1 VAKWTE
7 LVVGRE
13 FRVPGSISNFGP
25 GFDALSMA
33 VQLFLRVRVVD
44 VKTRSPG
51 TLSCD
56 FGEGPVP
63 GENRIESAFCR
74 AQETFGVAPRA
85 IRVTVDSEI
94 PYRAG
99 LGSSGAA
106 TVAGLRLYEAVTAP
120 RSPDEWL
127 PLACEL
133 EGHPDNAAAAL
144 LGGMTS
150 SCQHENGRVT
160 ARSWP
165 WPAGVQLVVATPH
178 VEVAT
183 ADARRVLP
191 RDIPMR
197 DAVYNLQH
205 AVLLLHAFGSGNCA
219 DFGAALRDRWHQP
232 FRARLV
238 PGLAEALT
246 LEHPSLLGVSL
257 SGAGP
262 SVVAFTAGGER
273 EIVRLLE
280 DVYRSLNVPCTVRP
294 VAPQPPLGDP
304 AAPTASRPTGNP
316 G

>member
-1 VAKWTE
+1 VAKWAE
-7 LVVGRE
+7 LVAGRE
-13 FRVPGSISNFGP
+13 IRVPGSISNFGP

-33 VQLFLRVRVVD
+33 VQLYLRVRVID

-56 FGEGPVP
+56 FMGGSVP

-85 IRVTVDSEI
+85 LRVTVDTEI

-106 TVAGLRLYEAVTAP
+106 TIAGLRLYEAVTAP

-150 SCQHENGRVT
+150 SCQHEDGRVT

-165 WPAGVQLVVATPH
+165 WPAGIRLVVATPH

-191 RDIPMR
+191 RDIPMG

-205 AVLLLHAFGSGNCA
+205 ALLLLHAFGTGNRA
-219 DFGAALRDRWHQP
+219 DFRAALRDRWHQP
-232 FRARLV
+232 FRAPLV

-262 SVVAFTAGGER
+262 SVVAFTTGGEQ

-280 DVYRSLNVPCTVRP
+280 DLYRSLHVPCTVRP
-294 VAPQPPLGDP
+294 LVPHPPFDD
-304 AAPTASRPTGNP
+304 AAAANSVETDR
-316 G
+316 

>member
-7 LVVGRE
+7 PVVGRE
-13 FRVPGSISNFGP
+13 IRVPGSISNFGP
-25 GFDALSMA
+25 GFDALSLA
-33 VQLFLRVRVVD
+33 VQLYLRVRIDD
-44 VKTRSPG
+44 VKTQSPG
-51 TLSCD
+51 TLSCN
-56 FGEGPVP
+56 FIGGSIP

-74 AQETFGVAPRA
+74 AQETFGLAPRA
-85 IRVTVDSEI
+85 LRVTIDTDI

-106 TVAGLRLYEAVTAP
+106 TVAGLRLYEMVTAP
-120 RSPDEWL
+120 RPPDEWL

-150 SCQHENGRVT
+150 SCQHDDGRVT
-160 ARSWP
+160 ARSWL
-165 WPAGVQLVVATPH
+165 WPAGIRMVVATPH

-183 ADARRVLP
+183 SDARSVLP

-205 AVLLLHAFGSGNCA
+205 ALLLLHAFGSGNAA
-219 DFGAALRDRWHQP
+219 DFRAALRDRWHQP
-232 FRARLV
+232 FRAPLV

-262 SVVAFTAGGER
+262 SVVAFTTDGEL
-273 EIVRLLE
+273 EIVWLLE
-280 DVYRSLNVPCTVRP
+280 DLYRSLHVPCTVRTL
-294 VAPQPPLGDP
+294 APHQPADS
-304 AAPTASRPTGNP
+304 AAPGGGEADR
-316 G
+316 

>member
-1 VAKWTE
+1 MAQWTE
-7 LVVGRE
+7 PIAGRE
-13 FRVPGSISNFGP
+13 IRVPGSISNFGP

-33 VQLFLRVRVVD
+33 VQLYLRVRIVD
-44 VKTRSPG
+44 VKTQSPG

-56 FGEGPVP
+56 FAGGTVP

-74 AQETFGVAPRA
+74 AQERFGLAPRA
-85 IRVTVDSEI
+85 LRVTVDTEI
-94 PYRAG
+94 PFRAG

-120 RSPDEWL
+120 RPPDEWL

-150 SCQHENGRVT
+150 SCQHDDGRVT

-165 WPAGVQLVVATPH
+165 WPAGVRMVVATPH

-183 ADARRVLP
+183 SDARSVLP
-191 RDIPMR
+191 RDIPMG

-205 AVLLLHAFGSGNCA
+205 ALLLLHAFGTGNTA
-219 DFGAALRDRWHQP
+219 DFRAALRDRWHQP
-232 FRARLV
+232 FRAALV
-238 PGLAEALT
+238 PGLTEALT

-262 SVVAFTAGGER
+262 SVVAFTTGGESA
-273 EIVRLLE
+273 IVKLLQ
-280 DVYRSLNVPCTVRP
+280 DLYRSLHVPCTVRP
-294 VAPQPPLGDP
+294 LAPHLPADNT
-304 AAPTASRPTGNP
+304 AAPNGIETDR
-316 G
+316 

>member
-1 VAKWTE
+1 MANWTE
-7 LVVGRE
+7 PVAGRE
-13 FRVPGSISNFGP
+13 IRVPGSISNLGP
-25 GFDALSMA
+25 GFDALSLA
-33 VQLFLRVRVVD
+33 VQLYLRVRIDEVR
-44 VKTRSPG
+44 THSPG

-56 FGEGPVP
+56 FAGGAVP

-74 AQETFGVAPRA
+74 AQETFGIAPRA
-85 IRVTVDSEI
+85 LRVAVESDI

-120 RSPDEWL
+120 RHPDEWL

-150 SCQHENGRVT
+150 SCQHDDGRVT

-165 WPAGVQLVVATPH
+165 WPAAIRLVVATPH
-178 VEVAT
+178 IEVAT
-183 ADARRVLP
+183 SDARRVLP
-191 RDIPMR
+191 REIPMG

-205 AVLLLHAFGSGNCA
+205 ATLLLHALGAGDTA
-219 DFGAALRDRWHQP
+219 DFRAALRDRWHQP
-232 FRARLV
+232 FRAPLV
-238 PGLAEALT
+238 PGLADALA

-262 SVVAFTAGGER
+262 SVVAFTAGGEP

-280 DVYRSLNVPCTVRP
+280 DLYRSLHLPCTVRTL
-294 VAPQPPLGDP
+294 APHQPAVS
-304 AAPTASRPTGNP
+304 AAPGGGGANR
-316 G
+316 

>member
-1 VAKWTE
+1 VAKWAE
-7 LVVGRE
+7 LVAGRE
-13 FRVPGSISNFGP
+13 IRVPGSISNFGP

-33 VQLFLRVRVVD
+33 VQLYLRVRVVD

-56 FGEGPVP
+56 FTGGSVP

-85 IRVTVDSEI
+85 LRVTVDTEI

-106 TVAGLRLYEAVTAP
+106 TIAGLRLYEAVTAP
-120 RSPDEWL
+120 RPPDEWL

-150 SCQHENGRVT
+150 SCQHEDGRVT

-165 WPAGVQLVVATPH
+165 WPAGIGLVVATPH

-191 RDIPMR
+191 RDIPLG

-205 AVLLLHAFGSGNCA
+205 ALLLLHAFGTGNPA
-219 DFGAALRDRWHQP
+219 DFRAALRDRWHQP
-232 FRARLV
+232 FRAPLV

-262 SVVAFTAGGER
+262 SVVAFTTGGEQK
-273 EIVRLLE
+273 IVRLLE
-280 DVYRSLNVPCTVRP
+280 ELYRSLHVPCTVRP
-294 VAPQPPLGDP
+294 LAPHPPFDNT
-304 AAPTASRPTGNP
+304 AAPSGVETDR
-316 G
+316 

>member
-1 VAKWTE
+1 VAQWTE
-7 LVVGRE
+7 PIAGRE
-13 FRVPGSISNFGP
+13 IRVPGSISNFGP
-25 GFDALSMA
+25 GFDALSLA
-33 VQLFLRVRVVD
+33 VQLYLRVRVVD
-44 VKTRSPG
+44 VETRSPG

-56 FGEGPVP
+56 FRGEPVP

-74 AQETFGVAPRA
+74 AQEIFGLAPRA
-85 IRVTVDSEI
+85 LRITVETDI

-106 TVAGLRLYEAVTAP
+106 TIAGLRLYEAVTAP
-120 RSPDEWL
+120 RPPDEWL

-150 SCQHENGRVT
+150 SCQHDDGRVT

-165 WPAGVQLVVATPH
+165 WPAGIRLVVATPQ
-178 VEVAT
+178 VELAT
-183 ADARRVLP
+183 SDARSVLP

-197 DAVYNLQH
+197 DGVYNLQH
-205 AVLLLHAFGSGNCA
+205 VVLLLHAFGTGHTA
-219 DFGAALRDRWHQP
+219 DFRDALRDRWHQP
-232 FRARLV
+232 FRAPLV

-246 LEHPSLLGVSL
+246 IEHPSLLGVCL

-262 SVVAFTAGGER
+262 SVVAFTTDGER
-273 EIVRLLE
+273 EIVRLFQDL
-280 DVYRSLNVPCTVRP
+280 YRSLRVPCTVRP
-294 VAPQPPLGDP
+294 VAPHQPGH
-304 AAPTASRPTGNP
+304 P